1 MNMEHQQFYKMVQY
15 DVSCRVPLIIS
26 SPWTT
31 QSFVTSPTHAID
43 LFPTIAEMASEK
55 TLPFPAVWCN
65 PEQWRAG
72 RNAVCFDARA
82 RATLG
87 VGVAKLAKPRT
98 VP

>member
-15 DVSCRVPLIIS
+15 DASCRVPLIIS

-55 TLPFPAVWCN
+55 PCHPAFPRCV
-65 PEQWRAG
+65 
-72 RNAVCFDARA
+72 V
-82 RATLG
+82 
-87 VGVAKLAKPRT
+87 
-98 VP
+98 